1 MKLSN
6 RQTVK
11 LFIAHC
17 ALCIVHFGS
26 AAFAAEPIHW
36 SVAGWDDTG
45 APKGALLTDNTG
57 WWGERVWTGVTYE
70 YEEGHKPGNPRDIV
84 GDNAK
89 VFGRRLLDGRVKG
102 SWHVPVGWNTGSLA
116 AVFDF
121 KRPCVFNEVDL
132 FMGFGQVRDHEAKLR
147 FSGDGTNWHEVVT
160 FSASNKFD
168 RIRLDPPAKGRF
180 MRLELSE
187 TGAFPYTLDEV
198 LVWGEGEVSEK
209 YPEDAR
215 PAVAEWKFP
224 QSIGGNAKTRYS
236 EAKFDEFAARSS
248 NGVEIVALGPRPDN
262 ISWPILGRTPESL
275 SLKMARNETEARY
288 FAIVNAT
295 RETNNVAIAVEGVGG
310 GVSAELLVGGT
321 ILTSQRK
328 RKLSEQEKFDLKI
341 KGEVPEEMFDTRY
354 DALPFFGA
362 ESRPSEGVLSRYV
375 ANREQVRGFPSAV
388 PLRPGEAVVVM
399 LRLKTDGAEPGVRKG
414 SLVATMSP
422 SASSPL
428 REGGGGEADGG
439 STPSRTEQARSTPP
453 AAVGGSPLSEGADMA
468 SVTAGNRPT
477 VKPSNRQTDAEST
490 PQASIPL
497 AVEVVDLTLPDPP
510 VWIYAWGP
518 FTSQFPFESETRFEQ
533 DAKAAADLGVTQWA
547 IPSKGSKYE
556 LVMKMRPH
564 CWFMSRISDGR
575 LFDDIYCC
583 RVKELTDAHRKHLDE
598 SAERALARAEKM
610 GIKPER
616 VVFDMPDEIGRG
628 NAKVA
633 GEMALHVKSKH
644 PEVSIFCNP
653 SFWGRGGFA
662 DATTMTNCLVPWY
675 NEAIDIS
682 VPYRSHL
689 EDKVKREEIFTKPR
703 RVNAQYAHPAGRAG
717 RSISWSSFRYG
728 MDGYA
733 WWAYYSP
740 TGNPWDIRTWRMWGY
755 EALNALPLENG
766 VAVCPAYEEMR
777 EAWEDWRL
785 LTALKEAG
793 KTELLDSLLK
803 EFGDSFD
810 RPNMET
816 ARPYKCDFLKLRDKA
831 LGAFVR

>member
-1 MKLSN
+1 MNPSTFQLFNLS
-6 RQTVK
+6 TLAWAALAAVAATD
-11 LFIAHC
+11 AH
-17 ALCIVHFGS
+17 AATTATSEGTAIVTR
-26 AAFAAEPIHW
+26 AANAPEPIRW
-36 SVAGWDDTG
+36 FDGTWDDTG

-102 SWHVPVGWNTGSLA
+102 SWHVPVGWNTGSLVT
-116 AVFDF
+116 VFDF

-147 FSGDGTNWHEVVT
+147 FSADGTNWCDAVT

-168 RIRLDPPAKGRF
+168 RIRLDPAAKGRF

-187 TGAFPYTLDEV
+187 TGAIPYTLDEV

-209 YPEDAR
+209 YPEDAK

-236 EAKFDEFAARSS
+236 EAKFNEYVAGSS

-262 ISWPILGRTPESL
+262 ISWPILGRSPESL
-275 SLKMARNETEARY
+275 SLKMARNETEARF
-288 FAIVNAT
+288 FAVVNAT
-295 RETNNVAIAVEGVGG
+295 RETNNVTIAVEGLGG

-354 DALPFFGA
+354 DALPFFSA
-362 ESRPSEGVLSRYV
+362 ESKPSEGILSRYV

-399 LRLKTDGAEPGVRKG
+399 LRLKTDAAEPGK
-414 SLVATMSP
+414 
-422 SASSPL
+422 
-428 REGGGGEADGG
+428 REG
-439 STPSRTEQARSTPP
+439 
-453 AAVGGSPLSEGADMA
+453 VL
-468 SVTAGNRPT
+468 TAG
-477 VKPSNRQTDAEST
+477 A
-490 PQASIPL
+490 ASLPL
-497 AVEVVDLTLPDPP
+497 AVEVVDLMLPDPP

-583 RVKELTDAHRKHLDE
+583 HVKELTDAHRKHLDE

-616 VVFDMPDEIGRG
+616 VVFDMPDEIGIG
-628 NAKVA
+628 NSKVA
-633 GEMALHVKSKH
+633 GELALYVKSKH

-653 SFWGRGGFA
+653 SFWGNRGFA
-662 DATTMTNCLVPWY
+662 DAATMTNCLVPWY

-703 RVNAQYAHPAGRAG
+703 RVNAQYAHPARRAG
-717 RSISWSSFRYG
+717 RSIAWSSFRYG
-728 MDGYA
+728 IDGYA

-740 TGNPWDIRTWRMWGY
+740 TGNPWDIRTWKMFGY

-810 RPNMET
+810 RPGMET
-816 ARPYKCDFLKLRDKA
+816 DRPYKCNFLKLRDKA
-831 LGAFVR
+831 LDAFGRVVAERCL